1 MGDFFTEHSKELA
14 LLNAPSAEERLLN
27 LKKLLATEE
36 TAPPVRP
43 EYANN
48 HIHTT
53 YSFSPYSPT
62 AAVYAARAAGLAT
75 AGIMDHDTIRGAAEF
90 RKAGAL
96 LSVGTTC
103 GMECRVDYSETKLA
117 GRKLNN
123 PDQDGIAY
131 MAIHSV
137 PAAGFGRID
146 EVFAPL
152 RAIRNER
159 NRAETDN
166 LNRIL
171 APYGICLDFDRDVLP
186 VSNAH
191 CGGSVTER
199 HILYALAKRLIAERG
214 ERDLCDFLTQSLGL
228 AVNDTSKARI
238 SDPENPHRE
247 YDLLGVLKSEFVPR
261 IYVPAK
267 EECLT
272 LRQVRELAE
281 EVGAILCY
289 AYLGDVTASVT
300 GDKKAAKFE
309 DDFLDELFDVL
320 DEEGVRA
327 VTYMPAR
334 NTDAQ
339 LARVQDLIRLHEFT
353 DISGE
358 DVNSSRQ
365 SMICDALT
373 KPQCSH
379 LVSRA
384 WELVEREKQYPV

>member
-1 MGDFFTEHSKELA
+1 MGDFFVEHSRELA
-14 LLNAPSAEERLLN
+14 LLNAPTAEERLHN
-27 LKKLLATEE
+27 LKELLSREK
-36 TAPPVRP
+36 TAPTVRP

-62 AAVYAARAAGLAT
+62 AAVYAAREAGLAT

-103 GMECRVDYSETKLA
+103 GIECRVDFSETKLA

-123 PDQDGIAY
+123 PDQNGVAY
-131 MAIHSV
+131 MTIHSV
-137 PAAGFGRID
+137 PAAGFDRID

-152 RAIRNER
+152 RAIRNKR
-159 NRAETDN
+159 NRAENEN

-171 APYGICLDFDRDVLP
+171 APYGIGLDFDQDVLP

-199 HILYALAKRLIAERG
+199 HIMYALAKRLIAERG
-214 ERDLCDFLTQSLGL
+214 EKDLCDFLTQSLGL
-228 AVNDTSKARI
+228 AVNDTSKARLA
-238 SDPENPHRE
+238 DPENPHRE

-261 IYVPAK
+261 IFIPAK

-272 LRQVRELAE
+272 LKQVRALAE
-281 EVGAILCY
+281 EVDAILCY

-320 DEEGVRA
+320 DGEGVKA

-339 LARVQDLIRLHEFT
+339 LARVQSLIRQHGFT

-384 WELVEREKQYPV
+384 WELVEREKKYPV